1 MVAIPY
7 IWRQSLH
14 IQLHMRLHLSVS
26 QECKAVLV
34 FIPDII
40 ILESWFG
47 DRFQKVDCLFS
58 DTVRSCLFL
67 LYQFRMGGSAYR
79 SRPKINSI
87 LNLPVFEPTS
97 TLLLP
102 NSRLMKLV
110 KMGIYIIQRLLLHIH
125 TSYCLRLNLAHH
137 LHRILN
143 ARLNA
148 R

>member
-14 IQLHMRLHLSVS
+14 LQLYMRFHLAIS
-26 QECKAVLV
+26 QKCKAVLV

-47 DRFQKVDCLFS
+47 DRFQKVNCLFS

-87 LNLPVFEPTS
+87 LNLSVFEPTS

-110 KMGIYIIQRLLLHIH
+110 KMGINII
-125 TSYCLRLNLAHH
+125 
-137 LHRILN
+137 
-143 ARLNA
+143 
-148 R
+148 